1 MQAGEY
7 EKAKAQA
14 PLRYEIGSTERRNL
28 DSVVGI
34 VPGLQAGKSRVRKRA
49 RATDNSLLHVV
60 QSESGSCPA
69 SCSVSTDGLFT
80 RR

>member
-7 EKAKAQA
+7 VKAKAQA
-14 PLRYEIGSTERRNL
+14 PLPYEVERTSL

-49 RATDNSLLHVV
+49 RARDNSLLHGV

-69 SCSVSTDGLFT
+69 SRSVSTDGSFT

>member
-7 EKAKAQA
+7 EKVKAQS
-14 PLRYEIGSTERRNL
+14 PLRYEIGSRECRNL
-28 DSVVGI
+28 DSVVCI

-49 RATDNSLLHVV
+49 RTTDNSLPHGV
-60 QSESGSCPA
+60 QSESGPCPT
-69 SCSVSTDGLFT
+69 SCSVSTDGSFA

>member
-7 EKAKAQA
+7 KKVK
-14 PLRYEIGSTERRNL
+14 PLRYEIGSRERRNL

-49 RATDNSLLHVV
+49 SATDNSLPHGV
-60 QSESGSCPA
+60 QSESGSCPT
-69 SCSVSTDGLFT
+69 SCSVSMNGSFA